1 MADVYRFKVRLR
13 ELEDYIWRDIEITS
27 VSTVAK
33 LVYAILAAFEAEGSH
48 LFCMKFGDERYEIV
62 FDDFTGSFEFS
73 KNYENLINKNREED
87 REEKKRKSFIDVILS
102 SSVLPFI
109 VIGIKTTLRLLHM

>member
-33 LVYAILAAFEAEGSH
+33 LVYAILTAFEAEGSH
-48 LFCMKFGDERYEIV
+48 LFCMKFGDERCEIV
-62 FDDFTGSFEFS
+62 FDDSYYSLFACF
-73 KNYENLINKNREED
+73 
-87 REEKKRKSFIDVILS
+87 KKQYLKIQ
-102 SSVLPFI
+102 
-109 VIGIKTTLRLLHM
+109 KEC